1 MHGKVAGA
9 LVVALA
15 LALASCGG
23 SSTLSKADFV
33 KQANAACAK
42 ARKDA
47 EKARGKGIAGFA
59 DRVEQYANEKTKGI
73 EALKPPDELKASYTE
88 YTGVL
93 KQRSDLI
100 SRLVVSLKA
109 RKRISKPDEKAV
121 AELQRK
127 EESAARALGLTT
139 CLENQGAA
147 RH

>member
-42 ARKDA
+42 ARKDT
-47 EKARGKGIAGFA
+47 EKARGKGISAFA
-59 DRVEQYANEKTKGI
+59 DRVEQYAREKAKGI
-73 EALKPPDELKASYTE
+73 EALKPPDELKASYTA
-88 YTGVL
+88 YTGAL

-100 SRLVVSLKA
+100 ARLVVKLKA
-109 RKRISKPDEKAV
+109 RKRIDKADEKSV
-121 AELQRK
+121 AELQER
-127 EESAARALGLTT
+127 EESAGRALGLTT
-139 CLENQGAA
+139 CLENQAAA